1 MGCITRG
8 WTSKDFLSHTE
19 SDRETAKI
27 QKRKK
32 KSRKRVSWFDGY
44 GEDEK
49 QAVECTEPE
58 SALGDGQT
66 PSDGSGEDAMDVD
79 EVNLDRPMLEMDSD
93 HSNSDVFIRG
103 WDSDLTEE
111 DEDKDDRVLDQEMT
125 ADQDTDP
132 GPSFGLSRKRCSIT
146 SCRNFLPLY
155 DARKCC
161 PSCRETDRE
170 RRRKRLCN
178 IRTGK
183 YSEHGPD
190 ESKDQESL
198 SLKLASSHN
207 QLKSYTLD
215 DPAGFVAA
223 GARLCSISG
232 CKHIVPNQVEY
243 KYKLCFPCRCRSSRN
258 HKIQQARRDRQI
270 RAASGLT
277 IDEDEEPIEKLFP
290 LDFPPPPQNLLR
302 AAMGR
307 CSNIDCGMKLDPS
320 KFSAFQAKTKQ
331 RSNSPHGSSESVS
344 SSILA
349 SVSESPLDT
358 QNYEINDTEMVCE
371 QCTWR
376 RMSPKER
383 RTTKVELHTR
393 VRVVLAAEETGGII
407 SKTNNDGFG
416 LSPLKSCIRPNAPV
430 IRLPQR
436 PIPPPKPR
444 IPTPYPEYQCFSHLI
459 CALQNLFKSFL
470 QAQGYYLAFNIARES
485 PNTYCRTEGNVENT
499 ELDPSDSFLS
509 NTITIADTLK
519 PPQNSNPSTQTHL
532 VSAPSRSTQ
541 NTMSKFSFNGE
552 FSIIAPDFEVI
563 EREAEISEFVT
574 RIMHQVETVTSLEFI
589 PSSRSCMIA
598 YGGLITRFACRGM
611 VPMQYPPGFSPSLEI
626 PPSRD
631 MMGELEVVVLPV
643 ESHRCF
649 PGQRTVVRFRLV
661 G

>member
-1 MGCITRG
+1 MLKKKKRCSDFDDFDLVYPDDPPPPFCAPPLAISAPPLHQEEVFAELPFSQSQSQSESQPKPIKPRLTIRLPSRRPSQSPTKADSASFTASDSSATRNLFVSTPLSSVGSSNEQTPVLPQYEQTTPFLRLCSNAGCNGIVRFESNRRRCMGCITRG

-58 SALGDGQT
+58 SALGDG
-66 PSDGSGEDAMDVD
+66 SGEDAMDVD
-79 EVNLDRPMLEMDSD
+79 EVDLDRPMLEMDSD

-111 DEDKDDRVLDQEMT
+111 DEDKDDRVHQEMT

-183 YSEHGPD
+183 YSEYGPD

-277 IDEDEEPIEKLFP
+277 IDEDEEPIEVFLFHT
-290 LDFPPPPQNLLR
+290 
-302 AAMGR
+302 
-307 CSNIDCGMKLDPS
+307 PS
-320 KFSAFQAKTKQ
+320 
-331 RSNSPHGSSESVS
+331 
-344 SSILA
+344 
-349 SVSESPLDT
+349 
-358 QNYEINDTEMVCE
+358 
-371 QCTWR
+371 
-376 RMSPKER
+376 
-383 RTTKVELHTR
+383 
-393 VRVVLAAEETGGII
+393 
-407 SKTNNDGFG
+407 
-416 LSPLKSCIRPNAPV
+416 
-430 IRLPQR
+430 
-436 PIPPPKPR
+436 
-444 IPTPYPEYQCFSHLI
+444 
-459 CALQNLFKSFL
+459 
-470 QAQGYYLAFNIARES
+470 
-485 PNTYCRTEGNVENT
+485 
-499 ELDPSDSFLS
+499 
-509 NTITIADTLK
+509 
-519 PPQNSNPSTQTHL
+519 
-532 VSAPSRSTQ
+532 
-541 NTMSKFSFNGE
+541 
-552 FSIIAPDFEVI
+552 
-563 EREAEISEFVT
+563 
-574 RIMHQVETVTSLEFI
+574 
-589 PSSRSCMIA
+589 
-598 YGGLITRFACRGM
+598 
-611 VPMQYPPGFSPSLEI
+611 
-626 PPSRD
+626 
-631 MMGELEVVVLPV
+631 
-643 ESHRCF
+643 
-649 PGQRTVVRFRLV
+649 
-661 G
+661 